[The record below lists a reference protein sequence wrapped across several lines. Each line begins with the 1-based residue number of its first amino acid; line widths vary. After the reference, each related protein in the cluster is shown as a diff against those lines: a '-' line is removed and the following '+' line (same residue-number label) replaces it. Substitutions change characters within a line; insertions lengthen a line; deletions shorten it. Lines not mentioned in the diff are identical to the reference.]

1 MDIMTKKTPAQQKKE
16 FSKEEIDSLF
26 KELNQGGR
34 TFSPTPVPEHRDMVS
49 DWITTSGSSKQS
61 NKLIKISAWQTG
73 QAS

>member
-1 MDIMTKKTPAQQKKE
+1 MTKKAPAQQKE
-16 FSKEEIDSLF
+16 FSRDELDTFF
-26 KELNQGGR
+26 KELNGGGR
-34 TFSPTPVPEHRDMVS
+34 TFSPTPTPEHKDMTS

>member
-1 MDIMTKKTPAQQKKE
+1 MKDKTPAKQKRE
-16 FSKEEIDSLF
+16 FSGQELDSF
-26 KELNQGGR
+26 FEELNQGKK
-34 TFSPTPVPEHRDMVS
+34 TFSPTPNPEHKDMVS